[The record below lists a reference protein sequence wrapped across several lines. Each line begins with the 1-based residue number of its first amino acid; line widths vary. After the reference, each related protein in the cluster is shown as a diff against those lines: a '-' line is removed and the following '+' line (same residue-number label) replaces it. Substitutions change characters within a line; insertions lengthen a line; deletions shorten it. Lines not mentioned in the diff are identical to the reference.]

1 MKQAKRS
8 GGPKTVQG
16 KVRSSKNATSHGLTS
31 ASPTNPNEK
40 ALIDSYAQELSAYYK
55 PESPLEQL
63 QIRRIAICRAKLAY
77 LYDLEQ
83 VKLTL
88 AAKEL
93 ESQPEKILEKIP
105 GASGLAL
112 GMAKE
117 FITSGQIHLPCR
129 LDLSLLEDICNEI
142 HSMHGV
148 IENKHQF
155 ARALPRLTEYLNA
168 YPVVGL
174 NNHSQWMEKLA
185 AISKDLKMTDEWGD
199 SYAGK
204 FEEVFKGYLRSREYE
219 DLLEEEAWRPE
230 LEELERYQEERRIA
244 RGQKPRKT
252 EPTPRV
258 DPDAI
263 TDITIIKEQLQQF
276 LNLYKNYQK
285 VEGIAVQY
293 QEIKDLM
300 LRALSLPVAE
310 SDLLMRYQTTLER
323 RLSSAIGE
331 LLALQRAKK
340 PALGAS

>member
-16 KVRSSKNATSHGLTS
+16 KTRSSKNATSHGLTS
-31 ASPTNPNEK
+31 ISPSNSNEK
-40 ALIDSYAQELSAYYK
+40 ALVDSYSKELIEYYK
-55 PESPLEQL
+55 PGSPLEQL
-63 QIRRIAICRAKLAY
+63 QIQRIATCRAKLAY

-83 VKLTL
+83 VKLSL

-105 GASGLAL
+105 GATGLAL

-129 LDLSLLEDICNEI
+129 LDLPLLESICDEI
-142 HSMHGV
+142 NQMHGV
-148 IENKHQF
+148 MENRHQF
-155 ARALPRLTEYLNA
+155 ARALPRLTKYLNS

-174 NNHSQWMEKLA
+174 NNTSQWMEKLA
-185 AISKDLKMTDEWGD
+185 AVSKEIKRDDEIGGSGQYD
-199 SYAGK
+199 
-204 FEEVFKGYLRSREYE
+204 ELIKGYLRSKEYE
-219 DLLEEEAWRPE
+219 ALMEKEAMRPG
-230 LEELERYQEERRIA
+230 LEELERHQEERRIA
-244 RGQKPRKT
+244 RGQKPRKE
-252 EPTPRV
+252 EPEPKV
-258 DPDAI
+258 DPDVI
-263 TDITIIKEQLQQF
+263 TDLLAIILQLKQF
-276 LNLYKNYQK
+276 LDLYKSHQK
-285 VEGIAVQY
+285 AQKLVVQY
-293 QEIKDLM
+293 HEVKDLM

-340 PALGAS
+340 PELGA

>member
-8 GGPKTVQG
+8 GGPKTAHG
-16 KVRSSKNATSHGLTS
+16 KARSSKNATSHGLTS
-31 ASPTNPNEK
+31 LAPSNSNEK
-40 ALIDSYAQELSAYYK
+40 ALVDSYSKELIEYYK

-83 VKLTL
+83 VKLSL
-88 AAKEL
+88 ATKEL
-93 ESQPEKILEKIP
+93 KSQPEKILEKIP
-105 GASGLAL
+105 GATGLAM

-117 FITSGQIHLPCR
+117 FIASGEIHLPCR
-129 LDLSLLEDICNEI
+129 LDQSLLEAICEEI
-142 HSMHGV
+142 HQMHGA

-155 ARALPRLTEYLNA
+155 ARALPRLTKYLNS

-174 NNHSQWMEKLA
+174 NNSSQWMEKLA
-185 AISKDLKMTDEWGD
+185 AISEDLKMADEMGERHL
-199 SYAGK
+199 GR
-204 FEEVFKGYLRSREYE
+204 FEEILRGYQRGREYE
-219 DLLEEEAWRPE
+219 ALLEKEAAKPKMD
-230 LEELERYQEERRIA
+230 ELERYQEERRIA
-244 RGQKPRKT
+244 RGEKPRKI
-252 EPTPRV
+252 EPTPQV

-263 TDITIIKEQLQQF
+263 SDMAIIKLQLKQF
-276 LNLYKNYQK
+276 LDLHKSYQK
-285 VEGIAVQY
+285 AQGIAVQY

-340 PALGAS
+340 PELGT

>member
-16 KVRSSKNATSHGLTS
+16 KARSSKNATSHGLTS
-31 ASPTNPNEK
+31 ISPSNSNEK
-40 ALIDSYAQELSAYYK
+40 ALVDSYSKELIEYYK
-55 PESPLEQL
+55 PESPLEKL
-63 QIRRIAICRAKLAY
+63 QIQRIATCRAKLAY

-83 VKLTL
+83 VKLSL

-105 GASGLAL
+105 GATGLAL

-117 FITSGQIHLPCR
+117 FITSGEIHLPCR
-129 LDLSLLEDICNEI
+129 LDPPLLEAICDEI
-142 HSMHGV
+142 KQMSGV

-155 ARALPRLTEYLNA
+155 ARALPKLTKYLNA

-174 NNHSQWMEKLA
+174 NNTNQWMEKLA
-185 AISKDLKMTDEWGD
+185 AISKELKMTDERGD
-199 SYAGK
+199 MYAGK
-204 FEEVFKGYLRSREYE
+204 FEEIFQGYLRSIKYE
-219 DLLEEEAWRPE
+219 DLLEKEARRPG
-230 LEELERYQEERRIA
+230 LEELERHQEERRIA
-244 RGQKPRKT
+244 RGERPRKIEST
-252 EPTPRV
+252 PTV

-263 TDITIIKEQLQQF
+263 ADIGVILQQLKQF
-276 LNLYKNYQK
+276 LDLHKSYQS
-285 VEGIAVQY
+285 VQGITVQY
-293 QEIKDLM
+293 QEIKEVM

-331 LLALQRAKK
+331 LLALQRIKK
-340 PALGAS
+340 PELGT

>member
-1 MKQAKRS
+1 MSQANRS

-16 KVRSSKNATSHGLTS
+16 KARSSKNATSHGLTS
-31 ASPTNPNEK
+31 LAPSNPNEK
-40 ALIDSYAQELSAYYK
+40 ALVDSYTQELTDYYK

-83 VKLTL
+83 VKLAL

-105 GASGLAL
+105 GATGLAL
-112 GMAKE
+112 GIAKE
-117 FITSGQIHLPCR
+117 FITSGEMYLPCR
-129 LDLSLLEDICNEI
+129 LDPLLLEAICDEI
-142 HSMHGV
+142 KQMSGV

-155 ARALPRLTEYLNA
+155 ARALPKLTKYLNA

-174 NNHSQWMEKLA
+174 NNSSQWMEKLVA
-185 AISKDLKMTDEWGD
+185 VGKDLDRGSDGENYIGDWDEFFRT
-199 SYAGK
+199 YLVGK
-204 FEEVFKGYLRSREYE
+204 RYSEQLA
-219 DLLEEEAWRPE
+219 EEAANLESDE
-230 LEELERYQEERRIA
+230 LDQLKEEARIQ
-244 RGQKPRKT
+244 RGQKPRKI
-252 EPTPRV
+252 EPATPPN
-258 DPDAI
+258 PDAI
-263 TDITIIKEQLQQF
+263 TDLETVQNQLNQF
-276 LNLYKNYQK
+276 LWLHKTYQQAQNL
-285 VEGIAVQY
+285 IPQY

-300 LRALSLPVAE
+300 LRAISLPVAE

-340 PALGAS
+340 PELGI

>member
-8 GGPKTVQG
+8 GGPKTLQG
-16 KVRSSKNATSHGLTS
+16 KARSSKNATSHGLTS
-31 ASPTNPNEK
+31 MVPSNSNEK
-40 ALIDSYAQELSAYYK
+40 TLVDSYSKELIEYYK

-63 QIRRIAICRAKLAY
+63 QIQRIAMCRAKLAY
-77 LYDLEQ
+77 LYDLER
-83 VKLTL
+83 VKLAL

-105 GASGLAL
+105 GATGLAM

-117 FITSGQIHLPCR
+117 FITSGEIHLPCR
-129 LDLSLLEDICNEI
+129 LDPPLLEAICDEI
-142 HSMHGV
+142 KQMSGV

-155 ARALPRLTEYLNA
+155 ARALPRLTKYLNS

-174 NNHSQWMEKLA
+174 NNSSQWMEKLA
-185 AISKDLKMTDEWGD
+185 AISEDLKMTDEMGERHL
-199 SYAGK
+199 GR
-204 FEEVFKGYLRSREYE
+204 FEEILRGYQRGREYE
-219 DLLEEEAWRPE
+219 ALLEKEAAKPE
-230 LEELERYQEERRIA
+230 MDELERYQEERRIA
-244 RGQKPRKT
+244 RGEKPRKI
-252 EPTPRV
+252 EPTPQV

-263 TDITIIKEQLQQF
+263 TDMAIIKQQLKQF
-276 LNLYKNYQK
+276 LDLHKSYQK
-285 VEGIAVQY
+285 AQGIAVQY

-300 LRALSLPVAE
+300 LRAISLPAAE

-340 PALGAS
+340 PELGT

>member
-1 MKQAKRS
+1 
-8 GGPKTVQG
+8 
-16 KVRSSKNATSHGLTS
+16 
-31 ASPTNPNEK
+31 
-40 ALIDSYAQELSAYYK
+40 
-55 PESPLEQL
+55 LEQL
-63 QIRRIAICRAKLAY
+63 QIRRIAMCRAKLAY

-83 VKLTL
+83 VKLAL

-117 FITSGQIHLPCR
+117 FIASGEIHLPCR
-129 LDLSLLEDICNEI
+129 LDSPLLEAICDEI
-142 HSMHGV
+142 KQMSGV

-155 ARALPRLTEYLNA
+155 ARALPKLTKYLNA

-174 NNHSQWMEKLA
+174 NNTNQWMEKLA
-185 AISKDLKMTDEWGD
+185 AISKELKMTDERGD
-199 SYAGK
+199 MYAGK
-204 FEEVFKGYLRSREYE
+204 FEEIFQGYLRSIKYE
-219 DLLEEEAWRPE
+219 DLLEKEARRPG

-244 RGQKPRKT
+244 RGERPRKIEST
-252 EPTPRV
+252 PTV

-263 TDITIIKEQLQQF
+263 ADMEVILQQLKQF
-276 LNLYKNYQK
+276 LDLHKSYQK
-285 VEGIAVQY
+285 VQGIAVQY

-340 PALGAS
+340 PELDT